1 MSVETEIRDKVLV
14 VIPAHDE
21 MLTVAKVVE
30 RVRAQGFDVVV
41 VDDASDDDT
50 SFVAEQAGAA
60 VLRLPFNVGAWVAMQ
75 TGIRYAVARGYGYAV
90 TLDADGQHDPAAIPD
105 LVVAILSG
113 GNPNVVIGSHT
124 ARGSPGRKLTWWLL
138 RTLGRLDVMD
148 LTSGYRIY
156 DRTAMEVAASREAT
170 LLEYQDVG
178 VLLMLLKNNIKMC
191 EVDVLMAPRVAG
203 KSRIYR
209 SWLRVGYYLA
219 YSLVL
224 CASKMNR
231 KQGLTDL
238 SANCPPRNPI

>member
-1 MSVETEIRDKVLV
+1 
-14 VIPAHDE
+14 
-21 MLTVAKVVE
+21 
-30 RVRAQGFDVVV
+30 
-41 VDDASDDDT
+41 
-50 SFVAEQAGAA
+50 
-60 VLRLPFNVGAWVAMQ
+60 
-75 TGIRYAVARGYGYAV
+75 
-90 TLDADGQHDPAAIPD
+90 
-105 LVVAILSG
+105 
-113 GNPNVVIGSHT
+113 
-124 ARGSPGRKLTWWLL
+124 
-138 RTLGRLDVMD
+138 MD